1 MKLFTTVIVD
11 DEKCACDRLEKL
23 LTPFTQL
30 KVLACLTSSVK
41 ALDYILKNKPD
52 LIFLDIELENNV
64 SAFDLICQLKTKSY
78 RPGIILVTAYPQY
91 SIKAIKHEVFDY
103 ILKPVDIDELKLTLK
118 RFMEHYEIDA
128 SQVSQEFSMLSK
140 REYEI
145 LKYVLNGKSSRE
157 IAEALF
163 LSINTVHTHR
173 RNILKKTGCKT
184 TLDLL
189 RINHLCAD
197 EKVVN

>member
-64 SAFDLICQLKTKSY
+64 SAFDLIHQLKTKSY
-78 RPGIILVTAYPQY
+78 RPGVILVTAYPQY
-91 SIKAIKHEVFDY
+91 SLKAIKHEVFDY
-103 ILKPVDIDELKLTLK
+103 ILKPVDIDELKMTLD
-118 RFMEHYEIDA
+118 RFMEHYEISA
-128 SQVSQEFSMLSK
+128 RQISQEFNMLSK
-140 REYEI
+140 RENEI
-145 LKYVLNGKSSRE
+145 LKYVLNGKSRGE

-189 RINHLCAD
+189 RNNHLSTD
-197 EKVVN
+197 EKAIT